1 MFLCTIFLCCF
12 VKKIS
17 KIICPIKKIFSCENS
32 RLKSVSRFSITE
44 ERLGNIYD
52 KGTLIASQQYFR
64 TMLEHQQ
71 RNSARAVN
79 TQRDSLQG
87 NQLISRAV
95 ISGWLVR
102 FGDFQRNHRFGS
114 KIAERFVDFRKLKN
128 AHFSSDVFSLLC
140 FVDFQAPIPDYP
152 PKALYTYKRNI

>member
-52 KGTLIASQQYFR
+52 KGTLIASS
-64 TMLEHQQ
+64 TSGPCLNISKA
-71 RNSARAVN
+71 NSARAVN

-87 NQLISRAV
+87 N
-95 ISGWLVR
+95 
-102 FGDFQRNHRFGS
+102 
-114 KIAERFVDFRKLKN
+114 
-128 AHFSSDVFSLLC
+128 
-140 FVDFQAPIPDYP
+140 
-152 PKALYTYKRNI
+152 